1 MATYTIYPVQTVT
14 QPSVLS
20 NAIEGADVVVSAVL
34 AGIILYFLNKSFLN
48 NFPSYIAI
56 ISGFLLVMYL
66 GNHMILK
73 NLGFVLLVDGIYKL
87 IREYVTVSS

>member
-1 MATYTIYPVQTVT
+1 MTTYTVYPVQTVS
-14 QPSVLS
+14 QPQIFS
-20 NAIEGADVVVSAVL
+20 NAIEGADVIVSAVI

-66 GNHMILK
+66 GNHAIIK

-87 IREYVTVSS
+87 IKEYVTVSS